1 MSGAGG
7 STTGWGHNSGVPE
20 DIELAWTPTIA
31 AVEAAQRARRRATR
45 VTWLEWAF
53 CGAAIVFVA
62 PGVPTADPYALF
74 VVVLCVLLATGLW
87 GFGYRWAVHYRFNPQ
102 LYTEARITLTDDGIV
117 ETQAGTTVHVPW
129 ERWSSLLHMR
139 DAVILMMADKG
150 NGLFLLLHRRAV
162 PDDATWAD
170 VLDRVEGRVRPHPHD
185 PGRRKSEAVARV
197 LGE

>member
-1 MSGAGG
+1 ML
-7 STTGWGHNSGVPE
+7 E
-20 DIELAWTPTIA
+20 DIELVWTPTIA
-31 AVEAAQRARRRATR
+31 AVDAAQRARRRATR

-87 GFGYRWAVHYRFNPQ
+87 GFGYRWVVHYRFNPQ

-129 ERWSSLLHMR
+129 ERWKRIVPVAAPARCARRR
-139 DAVILMMADKG
+139 DLGGRARP
-150 NGLFLLLHRRAV
+150 RRE
-162 PDDATWAD
+162 P
-170 VLDRVEGRVRPHPHD
+170 RPAAP
-185 PGRRKSEAVARV
+185 ARSRAA
-197 LGE
+197 